1 MQDKSGQFHFS
12 RVEETSRTFFANFE
26 STFNA
31 LESLYKLISLFFS
44 AAKFSLWRNQHDS
57 SALCSPAKFKSGGWL
72 KVCTKCSTSFFHT
85 REMKLTW
92 LILHLLAHVKVPTS
106 ESLCKLFLSKILLK
120 LTTIG
125 FHIWPAQMELGFT
138 CSSYKPQLFYQQSRE
153 IYALLMWMVHI
164 YN

>member
-1 MQDKSGQFHFS
+1 MRQEVQDKSGQFHFS

-31 LESLYKLISLFFS
+31 LTQQ
-44 AAKFSLWRNQHDS
+44 WRNQHDS

-92 LILHLLAHVKVPTS
+92 LILHLLAHVKVPTF
-106 ESLCKLFLSKILLK
+106 ESLCKLFLPKILLK
-120 LTTIG
+120 LSTIG

-138 CSSYKPQLFYQQSRE
+138 CSSYKPQLFYQQSGE